1 MRHDTAV
8 GTAERVQVSMQEWN
22 QCCSSLV
29 NIGEHCRA
37 TQSLPCPPLVT
48 SSRRHALVSRAHIC
62 AADWHGPLVLQ
73 PNAAPRQAEGDG
85 RTWTPVAIYG
95 RRDRGAYG
103 VDVPALGRIAV
114 ERRGEQDAL
123 VLVAVVLPAGVG
135 AVRSAE
141 LNPDAWCREQSP
153 QTPIGNSGQTG
164 HAGRLTLGV
173 LEALVAAL
181 LEGLL

>member
-1 MRHDTAV
+1 MDA
-8 GTAERVQVSMQEWN
+8 GTEGLTVYVRWTQVY
-22 QCCSSLV
+22 
-29 NIGEHCRA
+29 
-37 TQSLPCPPLVT
+37 
-48 SSRRHALVSRAHIC
+48 
-62 AADWHGPLVLQ
+62 VL
-73 PNAAPRQAEGDG
+73 
-85 RTWTPVAIYG
+85 T
-95 RRDRGAYG
+95 
-103 VDVPALGRIAV
+103 VDVPALGRVAV

-123 VLVAVVLPAGVG
+123 VLVTVVLPSGVR